1 LASRRVA
8 GPSCTI
14 APPQRSQSRVYG
26 RRRIEARGYPAYNTA
41 LAKLRAAIAG
51 SLAGTALSAAVMK
64 GVFEDGVRAS
74 PGRD

>member
-1 LASRRVA
+1 LHPLNAHNR
-8 GPSCTI
+8 I
-14 APPQRSQSRVYG
+14 YG
-26 RRRIEARGYPAYNTA
+26 RRRIEARGCPAYNTA